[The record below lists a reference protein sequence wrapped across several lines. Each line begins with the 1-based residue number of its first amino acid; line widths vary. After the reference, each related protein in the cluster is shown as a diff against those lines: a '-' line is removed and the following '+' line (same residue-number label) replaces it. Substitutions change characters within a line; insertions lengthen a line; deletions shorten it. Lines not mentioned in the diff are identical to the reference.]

1 MMDKNKSMIEFLQ
14 TCPIILENPLFFN
27 FGSVEDN
34 AHLANTRSD
43 DKSLHKPFIDGSV
56 ARRYTFS
63 LDSFKSV
70 AHNPVVQGFSDEN
83 LTDLDEVQK
92 VLDWINE
99 QDELQN
105 YPDFGSDCP
114 IEKMETLTTKPD
126 IVGVDTSSNPPMAVY
141 RISIQIDYIDNSKK
155 LWN

>member
-1 MMDKNKSMIEFLQ
+1 
-14 TCPIILENPLFFN
+14 
-27 FGSVEDN
+27 
-34 AHLANTRSD
+34 
-43 DKSLHKPFIDGSV
+43 
-56 ARRYTFS
+56 
-63 LDSFKSV
+63 
-70 AHNPVVQGFSDEN
+70 VQGFSDEN

>member
-1 MMDKNKSMIEFLQ
+1 MDKNKSMIEFLQ
-14 TCPIILENPLFFN
+14 TCPIILKDPLFFN
-27 FGSVEDN
+27 FGSIEDN

-83 LTDLDEVQK
+83 LTDLDEVQQ

-105 YPDFGSDCP
+105 FPDFGSDCP